1 MLSAASLSTTYFL
14 VAENVFVVWLQS
26 VRSRN
31 HLAPTPVPTKSQV
44 HPSNEDTRKKK
55 GMGFM
60 PPSLIKPTLDSVS
73 FDTSDRRKYIESTE
87 FQMDQVMDQIE
98 EKGFIP
104 AEFVESETDGTLL
117 YVSLRKDQQNYKEL
131 VDAQ

>member
-1 MLSAASLSTTYFL
+1 
-14 VAENVFVVWLQS
+14 
-26 VRSRN
+26 
-31 HLAPTPVPTKSQV
+31 
-44 HPSNEDTRKKK
+44 
-55 GMGFM
+55 MGFM